1 MRIYFNI
8 SAKGGE
14 NGENILIKKRDLFS
28 KEKGIVVW

>member
-8 SAKGGE
+8 SEKGGG
-14 NGENILIKKRDLFS
+14 NGENIFVKKRDLFS